1 MTEYAGLHTGVWT
14 EIHGNG
20 LARPGQEYP
29 HGCAAGIVFYGIGD
43 IPLCHKFSIDKIS
56 DGKRQRPDVGAGNLL

>member
-1 MTEYAGLHTGVWT
+1 MAVRRAWF
-14 EIHGNG
+14 
-20 LARPGQEYP
+20 
-29 HGCAAGIVFYGIGD
+29 FYGIGD